1 MLKGVVIDRQ
11 AVVFTSIESSQALD
25 STFSNKISE
34 LEFDVEGLAQSLDL
48 KGNGF
53 TFPSRGNTNGTD
65 SELVS
70 EFMNWW
76 QMEFQYGFEQAVL
89 PSTFTSPFPVVH

>member
-25 STFSNKISE
+25 STFANKISE

-48 KGNGF
+48 KGECYISIPG
-53 TFPSRGNTNGTD
+53 
-65 SELVS
+65 
-70 EFMNWW
+70 
-76 QMEFQYGFEQAVL
+76 YY
-89 PSTFTSPFPVVH
+89 